1 MMIERAKMRGMKGF
15 KAGLAALCAA
25 IVLGFAT
32 IGVRA
37 DETNAPPPGNAQIA
51 KEVRHK
57 LLMLPY
63 YGVFD
68 NLAYSINGS
77 TVTLYGQVVRASTRS
92 DAARSVARIEGV
104 TRVINKIEVLPL
116 SSFDDRIRAQTFRS
130 IANTAGLHRYL
141 RGANPSIHIVVN
153 RGHVTLTGVVSN
165 KSDRQLAY
173 MAANSVTSFSVTN
186 DLQVEGD
193 EAR

>member
-1 MMIERAKMRGMKGF
+1 MTIERDKMRGMKGF

-25 IVLGFAT
+25 VVLTFGAN
-32 IGVRA
+32 GVRA
-37 DETNAPPPGNAQIA
+37 EVTNAPDPSSQQLA

-92 DAARSVARIEGV
+92 DAASSVSRIEGV
-104 TRVINKIEVLPL
+104 TRVINRIEVLPL

-141 RGANPSIHIVVN
+141 MGTNPSIHIVVN

-165 KSDRQLAY
+165 KMDSQLAY
-173 MAANSVTSFSVTN
+173 FAANRVTSFSVTN
-186 DLQVEGD
+186 DLQVES
-193 EAR
+193 EQAR

>member
-1 MMIERAKMRGMKGF
+1 MTIERKKMKGMKGL
-15 KAGLAALCAA
+15 KAGLV
-25 IVLGFAT
+25 VLFTAFVFGLGT
-32 IGVRA
+32 MGVRA
-37 DETNAPPPGNAQIA
+37 DVANAPETNNQQLS

-57 LLMLPY
+57 LRMLPY

-92 DAARSVARIEGV
+92 DAAHSVSRIEGV

-141 RGANPSIHIVVN
+141 RGTNPSIHIVVN

-173 MAANSVTSFSVTN
+173 IAANQVSSFSVTN
-186 DLQVEGD
+186 DLQVES
-193 EAR
+193 ELNR